1 MRNLKL
7 VIWSIFALYW
17 QILIAPKFTI
27 SGIQPDFLIPYVIFI
42 SLRFDFN
49 FTLPITFILGLS
61 LDLLHPATLGLHTIS
76 LLLIS
81 FFVHNFHQPINKKR
95 LIVVFLAIFILNFFH
110 YLLFFLFQFIS
121 SSLTSGLPLSYFYWL
136 IYNSL
141 LSFITVY
148 FLLLID
154 KLKITIDA

>member
-1 MRNLKL
+1 MRNFKL
-7 VIWSIFALYW
+7 IIWSIFALYW
-17 QILIAPKFTI
+17 QILIASKFAI

-42 SLRFDFN
+42 NLRFDFN
-49 FTLPITFILGLS
+49 FALPITFLLGIS

-81 FFVHNFHQPINKKR
+81 FLVHNFHQPINKKR

-110 YLLFFLFQFIS
+110 YFIFFLFQFIS
-121 SSLTSGLPLSYFYWL
+121 SSLNSELPLSYFYL
-136 IYNSL
+136 LFYNSL
-141 LSFITVY
+141 LSFFTVY
-148 FLLLID
+148 FLLFID